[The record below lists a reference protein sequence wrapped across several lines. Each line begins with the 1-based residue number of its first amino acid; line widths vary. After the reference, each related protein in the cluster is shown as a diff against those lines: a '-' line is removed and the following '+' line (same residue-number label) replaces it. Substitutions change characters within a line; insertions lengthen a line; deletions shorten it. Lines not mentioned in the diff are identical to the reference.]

1 MHHRCPDGCRD
12 AVTFGSFRTA
22 DPGTNHL
29 RRRTTAAAPP
39 NRQPVLASRTASGES
54 APVGRRRGVMMRRG
68 VLPVLAGSVIA
79 AFASVAL
86 VLRTGDRLTS
96 SFGNRFLT

>member
-1 MHHRCPDGCRD
+1 
-12 AVTFGSFRTA
+12 
-22 DPGTNHL
+22 
-29 RRRTTAAAPP
+29 
-39 NRQPVLASRTASGES
+39 
-54 APVGRRRGVMMRRG
+54 MMRRG